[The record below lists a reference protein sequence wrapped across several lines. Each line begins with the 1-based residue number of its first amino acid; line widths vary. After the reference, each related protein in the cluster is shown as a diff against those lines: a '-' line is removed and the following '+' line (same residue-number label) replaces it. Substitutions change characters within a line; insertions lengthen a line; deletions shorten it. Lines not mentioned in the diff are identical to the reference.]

1 MEKRTIRFRVYKEK
15 RYYVSRIS
23 LFIHSNAG
31 EVVENIN
38 AIEHHL
44 EGEDLEELGISSPY
58 FL

>member
-44 EGEDLEELGISSPY
+44 EGEDLEELDISS
-58 FL
+58 L